1 MAFSAQRQ
9 RVTFAARCR
18 LPVARSFF
26 CQRVILLT
34 DGQANH
40 GIIDPAIFVKH
51 AAELTEEGIATTTI
65 GYGEDFNEALVT
77 VLTGFPCRFC
87 IFLFRL
93 PPASGLLSR
102 PMPAARPVPPS
113 ASGTSLPR
121 RKSPQARIPKS
132 RPLAGG
138 SKRNPRSAGPAVQSH
153 ESATDALL

>member
-87 IFLFRL
+87 IF
-93 PPASGLLSR
+93 
-102 PMPAARPVPPS
+102 PAASWQR
-113 ASGTSLPR
+113 SLV
-121 RKSPQARIPKS
+121 QAD
-132 RPLAGG
+132 AGG
-138 SKRNPRSAGPAVQSH
+138 APGAAQRLRDFLAAPEVAAS
-153 ESATDALL
+153 TDPEIQAARRRIKEKSTICRTRGSIP

>member
-77 VLTGFPCRFC
+77 VLTGFPLSVLHLPFPAASCK
-87 IFLFRL
+87 L
-93 PPASGLLSR
+93 PPANCQPFLSGR
-102 PMPAARPVPPS
+102 CR
-113 ASGTSLPR
+113 
-121 RKSPQARIPKS
+121 
-132 RPLAGG
+132 
-138 SKRNPRSAGPAVQSH
+138 
-153 ESATDALL
+153 